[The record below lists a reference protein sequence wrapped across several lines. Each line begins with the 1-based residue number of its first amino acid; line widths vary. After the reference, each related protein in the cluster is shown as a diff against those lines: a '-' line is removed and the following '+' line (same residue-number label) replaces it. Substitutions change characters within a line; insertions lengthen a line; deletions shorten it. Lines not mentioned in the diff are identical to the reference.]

1 MSAVA
6 SVMEFWSGLPDY
18 LRSTFWILVVTIAL
32 ILSVA
37 FSTLWERKVIGWMQL
52 RKGPNRVERNA
63 LLRND
68 EASTTRDFVD
78 HVANGRP
85 TLVVGDLNMPTSSH
99 IYRTHWGAFINAHEA
114 AGHGYGYTSPC
125 SRFWW
130 WPLETPW
137 LRIDHILT
145 SPHWAVSRCNRGE
158 SAGSDHRLVGARL
171 HLTGAT
177 RP

>member
-1 MSAVA
+1 LKG
-6 SVMEFWSGLPDY
+6 SGIVD
-18 LRSTFWILVVTIAL
+18 
-32 ILSVA
+32 
-37 FSTLWERKVIGWMQL
+37 G
-52 RKGPNRVERNA
+52 KGPNRVERNA

-99 IYRTHWGAFINAHEA
+99 IYRTHWGAFTNAHDA

-145 SPHWAVSRCNRGE
+145 TPHWTVSRCNRGE
-158 SAGSDHRLVGARL
+158 SAGSDHRLVEARL
-171 HLTGAT
+171 HMTRST